1 MRKIILSFQVSL
13 DGFMEGP
20 HADLSWHRVDAE
32 LHEHFN
38 DQLRTMGAFLDGRIT
53 YELMAGFWPTA
64 DQDPDCPPA
73 VADFAAIWREMPKYV
88 YSRTLP
94 KAGWNT
100 TVVRDVDAGQV
111 RALKAAPGGNLA
123 LGGAELADSFRRL
136 GLIDEYWIYV
146 HPVLVGRGTPLFKAA
161 AAPTDLTLL
170 ETRTFR
176 NGVALL
182 RYAANP
188 DAADQSADDKTSDNE
203 TGAWQP

>member
-94 KAGWNT
+94 NAGWNT

-111 RALKAAPGGNLA
+111 RALKAAPGGDLA

-170 ETRTFR
+170 ETRTFG
-176 NGVALL
+176 NGVVLL
-182 RYAANP
+182 RYA
-188 DAADQSADDKTSDNE
+188 ADDKTSDNE
-203 TGAWQP
+203 TGARQP